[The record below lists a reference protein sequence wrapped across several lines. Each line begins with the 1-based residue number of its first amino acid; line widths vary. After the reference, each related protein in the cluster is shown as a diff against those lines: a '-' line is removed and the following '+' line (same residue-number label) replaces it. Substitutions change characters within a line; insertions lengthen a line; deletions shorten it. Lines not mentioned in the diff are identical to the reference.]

1 MVPCLFVRFGETA
14 GVGCMHHAQALSL
27 VCVDKVGKDL
37 GGSGNRDAAL
47 VSKLVE
53 PALHA

>member
-1 MVPCLFVRFGETA
+1 
-14 GVGCMHHAQALSL
+14 MHHAQALSL